1 MKVGIMTITNDKPN
15 YGNRLQNYAVQKVL
29 ESIGCE
35 AETINNIN
43 KRVITKPYKVFI
55 KNIISSVYYN
65 MSSFEKNK
73 LNTFLREKRFHD
85 FDKKY
90 VKKSKYSVTETNI
103 PKDLPDFYDYFVCG
117 SDQVWNPSFYFNSK
131 LDFLTFAKKGQRIS
145 YSASFGIS
153 EIPEEKKAN
162 YKEWINGLDYISVRE
177 EAGADI
183 VKDLTGREATV
194 LVDPTLMLTNKEWR
208 SIAKKPKLNLEQK
221 FILTYFLGP
230 ASDETKKKIE
240 DFAKEKNLKVI
251 NLLDKKNKFIYSVDP
266 SEFVYLIDNCELM
279 CTDSFHGCV
288 FSIILN
294 TPFVVFERKSKGK
307 SMNSRID
314 TLLKLFSMQDRLAKN
329 ITSNSKAFEMNFDNV
344 ESVLE
349 KERKRA
355 KEFLKNAIK

>member
-15 YGNRLQNYAVQKVL
+15 YGNRLQNYAVQRVL

-35 AETINNIN
+35 VETINNIN
-43 KRVITKPYKVFI
+43 KRVITKPYKAFV
-55 KNIISSVYYN
+55 KNIISSIHYN
-65 MSSFEKNK
+65 ISGFEKDK
-73 LNTFLREKRFHD
+73 LNTFLREKRFND
-85 FDKKY
+85 FNKKY
-90 VKKSKYSVTETNI
+90 IKKSKYFVTETNI
-103 PKDLPDFYDYFVCG
+103 PKDLADSYDYFVCG
-117 SDQVWNPSFYFNSK
+117 SDQIWNPCFLRSSK

-153 EIPEEKKAN
+153 EIPEERKAE

-183 VKDLTGREATV
+183 VKNLTGRDATV
-194 LVDPTLMLTNKEWR
+194 LVDPTLMLTNEEWR

-221 FILTYFLGP
+221 YLLTYFLGP
-230 ASDETKKKIE
+230 ISDESKKKIE
-240 DFAKEKNLKVI
+240 NFAKKRNLKVI
-251 NLLDKKNKFIYSVDP
+251 NLLDKKDKFIYSVDP
-266 SEFVYLIDNCELM
+266 SEFIYLIDNCELM

-314 TLLKLFSMQDRLAKN
+314 TLLKLFSMQDRLADN
-329 ITSNSKAFEMNFDNV
+329 VTFNSNLFEMNFNNV
-344 ESVLE
+344 EPILE
-349 KERKRA
+349 REKKRA